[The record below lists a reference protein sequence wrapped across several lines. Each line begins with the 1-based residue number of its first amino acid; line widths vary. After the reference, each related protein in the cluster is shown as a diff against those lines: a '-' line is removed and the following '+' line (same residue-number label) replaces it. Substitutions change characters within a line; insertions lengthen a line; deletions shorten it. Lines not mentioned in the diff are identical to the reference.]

1 MDDGMLSYHGAIG
14 KFKHDVTIGSTS
26 WMSVT
31 VFGEVCQNA
40 ALGVKSVIYDCLVI
54 SLVV

>member
-1 MDDGMLSYHGAIG
+1 MLSYHGAIG